1 MICNAVASCTND
13 CNKNK
18 IKQIKTFLTRIDI
31 VKQLPLGNYFSHLSN
46 CSKCSIFNLSAI
58 ILNGN

>member
-1 MICNAVASCTND
+1 MICNAVASCAND

-31 VKQLPLGNYFSHLSN
+31 VKQLPLGNYFSHLSVTM
-46 CSKCSIFNLSAI
+46 
-58 ILNGN
+58 